1 MEFNCLITNFTQYGD
16 KYYQD
21 SSKVI
26 LYLDGT
32 SVGER
37 WFFDKN
43 GLWSQFA
50 AGRTP
55 VVTSSGKWQC
65 AGNDNF
71 TITSTTKNTFYDSKN
86 PDAGFVP
93 IVNEPD
99 PDTGTTTDSE
109 DFTCIL
115 KNKNVR
121 GPVATVSSDGN
132 SVSFF
137 VDEPN
142 KVSHIFYKDK
152 KWVQSKDGV
161 NEFTGTWECDGEFDH
176 HFRIRS
182 GNKSYSSYM
191 NNWDDVIVAN
201 DDFPLKF
208 NSRGPRV
215 VRLQKFLN
223 DKLPNDKLTVDGIF
237 DEKTEKKLIEF
248 QRKEGIIQ

>member
-1 MEFNCLITNFTQYGD
+1 MINRECL
-16 KYYQD
+16 K
-21 SSKVI
+21 KVATKKGYTYNEESNH
-26 LYLDGT
+26 LRMVFPKDGT
-32 SVGER
+32 KKDL
-37 WFFDKN
+37 WYFYDN
-43 GLWSQFA
+43 GQWVLVETD
-50 AGRTP
+50 GRNP
-55 VVTSSGKWQC
+55 KALSSGKWEC
-65 AGNDNF
+65 NGNENF
-71 TITSTTKNTFYDSKN
+71 KIIMKNYTYDGDSDTWSEST
-86 PDAGFVP
+86 PEA
-93 IVNEPD
+93 D
-99 PDTGTTTDSE
+99 PNAGTTTDSE
-109 DFTCIL
+109 DFACIL

-152 KWVQSKDGV
+152 KWVQSRDGV

-191 NNWDDVIVAN
+191 NSWDDVIIAN
-201 DDFPLKF
+201 DEFPLKF
-208 NSRGPRV
+208 GSQGPRV

-223 DKLPNDKLTVDGIF
+223 DKLPNNKLTVDGIF